1 MNFIFTLVKCT
12 IQVPFLLVFYL
23 TLFLTS
29 FSTFLVLVLVRSLVA
44 DVNAT
49 SKKIEAAKKKNIAI
63 VDEAAV
69 DEMMGI

>member
-1 MNFIFTLVKCT
+1 
-12 IQVPFLLVFYL
+12 
-23 TLFLTS
+23 LFLTS